1 MITLSYS
8 KNILQDSNIYPL
20 QTIIDSDTVVII
32 SSNQV
37 KKINKDILLL
47 ESLQKKDSLWVVVY
61 NNKEKIILDLQN
73 NIKEL
78 QELNLINNKIIE
90 KQENSIIIQKEKYDI
105 ISDSFKKENL
115 LLKKEIKK
123 SAIKITLFS
132 VAILVGL
139 LLTK

>member
-8 KNILQDSNIYPL
+8 KTTYQNNKYPI
-20 QTIIDSDTVVII
+20 QSIIDSDTVIII
-32 SSNQV
+32 SPEQV
-37 KKINKDILLL
+37 KKINKDIILL
-47 ESLQKKDSLWVVVY
+47 ESLQKKDSLWVITY
-61 NNKEKIILDLQN
+61 NNKEKIIVDLQG
-73 NIKEL
+73 NIKQL
-78 QELNLINNKIIE
+78 QELNLIND
-90 KQENSIIIQKEKYDI
+90 SIIKAQDSSILIQKEKYDVI
-105 ISDSFKKENL
+105 TNSFKQENL